1 MKNMTLKE
9 AKTILVSTET
19 ACFWE
24 NNGENVA
31 KEKLG
36 EAIHTV
42 LDELERLEEENAKLK
57 EAFTKM

>member
-24 NNGENVA
+24 NNGE
-31 KEKLG
+31 
-36 EAIHTV
+36 
-42 LDELERLEEENAKLK
+42 LERLEEENAKLK
-57 EAFTKM
+57 DAFTKM